1 MIPQNDLNRWHF
13 QTEIQKLA
21 TACSK
26 VKGDTARQKAA
37 SFFDR
42 WRDNIES
49 GADIR
54 YADKIG
60 QAFRALKSGKI
71 RFSMGGGIDVEIKI
85 SDVMEFYSSKDTIKI
100 VLSNGKDFSFDPN
113 YFDYLNLIFKQ

>member
-1 MIPQNDLNRWHF
+1 MSNDDNLNRWNF

-26 VKGDTARQKAA
+26 VKGDTARYKAA
-37 SFFDR
+37 LFFDK
-42 WRDNIES
+42 WRGNIES
-49 GADIR
+49 TSDIQHYNKLR
-54 YADKIG
+54 K
-60 QAFRALKSGKI
+60 AFNALKSGNI
-71 RFSMGGGIDVEIKI
+71 RFSMANNTDVEIKI

-113 YFDYLNLIFKQ
+113 YFDYLNLIFKS